1 MPIFSNNLRKYV
13 VRVEGEIEETNAES
27 PKQVSELYSSMGITD
42 FQILEE
48 RKIDNQTQKGPSL
61 TQPIN
66 LVNQDGSTVNMMS
79 IDDLPEEFRPSEKNY
94 GREYSQDTIQP
105 IKASEPVQ
113 QNIEKVWKD
122 GEQEFM
128 LKNGELHK
136 RCWRKTTL
144 KELEEKLGCK
154 IKITDSKN
162 IQVQDWEKLGD

>member
-1 MPIFSNNLRKYV
+1 MTIHDNSLRKYI
-13 VRVEGEIEETNAES
+13 VRVDGETEEINAES
-27 PKQVSELYSSMGITD
+27 PQQVTQLYSSMGITD

-48 RKIDNQTQKGPSL
+48 KRLENQPQKGPAL
-61 TQPIN
+61 TQPIDI
-66 LVNQDGSTVNMMS
+66 VNQDGSTVNMMS
-79 IDDLPEEFRPSEKNY
+79 IDDLPEEFRPSEEQVKQ
-94 GREYSQDTIQP
+94 EYNQP
-105 IKASEPVQ
+105 TPQPVKTSESVQ
-113 QNIEKVWKD
+113 QTSEKIWKD
-122 GEQEFM
+122 GSQEFM